1 MAETLSA
8 PPRRFLPHGVARLR
22 SAAALPEV
30 TTILLIDGAA
40 IAKRKTV
47 PQAGRKDEDRGGID
61 HVGPVL
67 RAYYQ
72 DVAAGD
78 DVAEAGE
85 LTPGHGSRRARDI
98 DGDGGAR
105 ADRSCD
111 GEGGGR
117 RAGRCR
123 GHLAE
128 VSGPGEVDGGGVD
141 GVGLVLGSEDQH
153 AVADQDI
160 GEAGELSPAS

>member
-1 MAETLSA
+1 M
-8 PPRRFLPHGVARLR
+8 
-22 SAAALPEV
+22 
-30 TTILLIDGAA
+30 
-40 IAKRKTV
+40 AKRKTV

-61 HVGPVL
+61 HVRPVL

-78 DVAEAGE
+78 DVCKAGRAD
-85 LTPGHGSRRARDI
+85 PGVTVRRRARDI

-105 ADRSCD
+105 AARSCD

-141 GVGLVLGSEDQH
+141 GVGPVLGPEDQH

-160 GEAGELSPAS
+160 GEAGGAEPGSGKW